1 MELIV
6 GLGDV
11 SSDPWCQMAFA
22 LLTWPV
28 GLGTS
33 GGTGVPTPMGVMAT
47 SALSFL
53 LFLIF

>member
-1 MELIV
+1 MELMV
-6 GLGDV
+6 GLGEV

-22 LLTWPV
+22 LLTWPA

-33 GGTGVPTPMGVMAT
+33 GGTGVSAPMGVMAT

-53 LFLIF
+53 LFSIF